1 MKECDILIVGA
12 GPAGS
17 AAAIQIAN
25 LDPDLARRTVVI
37 EKAAFPR
44 PKLCGGGITPFA
56 DELLRRLHVAVDVP
70 SLPIHKVTCIYKE
83 RTFTIRGKNLFRVV
97 RREEFDAALA
107 RSARERGV
115 ELCEGESLLDFQPD
129 GDGVTVQ
136 TRQGTYRAKVM
147 IGADGANSIVR
158 QKLGLVRWDRISRL
172 MEILTPVDATQAP
185 EFTGNMAVFDFTLL
199 SKKVQGY
206 YWDFPSFKKG
216 MALMNRGV
224 FDSRVHSDKPRADL
238 KLAFAESLSR
248 RGIELDQVQLQG
260 HPERWYDPAV
270 RHSAPRILLAGDA
283 AGTEPLL
290 GEGISYA
297 FYFGTMAG
305 DSAVNALSRGDF
317 AFSDYDRR
325 VAWSALGIRLRLKRA
340 VARFVY
346 GDRGD
351 WFYRAGWTIGRTVF
365 GK

>member
-1 MKECDILIVGA
+1 MKDCDILIVGA

-25 LDPDLARRTVVI
+25 LDPALARRTVVI
-37 EKAAFPR
+37 EKASFPR

-56 DELLRRLHVAVDVP
+56 DQVLNQLDVAVDVP
-70 SLPIHKVTCIYKE
+70 FLPIHKVRCIYKE
-83 RTFTIRGKNLFRVV
+83 KTFTIRGKNLFRVV

-107 RSARERGV
+107 RSVRERGV
-115 ELCEGESLLDFQPD
+115 ELCEDEPLLDFQQD
-129 GDGVTVQ
+129 GEGVTVQ
-136 TRQGTYRAKVM
+136 TRHRTYRAKIM

-185 EFTGNMAVFDFTLL
+185 EFVGNMAVFDFTLL
-199 SKKVQGY
+199 SNRVQGY
-206 YWDFPSFKKG
+206 FWDFPSFKKG
-216 MALMNRGV
+216 VALMNRGV

-238 KLAFAESLSR
+238 KQAFAESLSR
-248 RGIELDQVQLQG
+248 RLVELDEVQLQG
-260 HPERWYDPAV
+260 HPERWYDHGA

-297 FYFGTMAG
+297 LNFGMMAG
-305 DSAVNALSRGDF
+305 DSAVNALSQRDF
-317 AFSDYDRR
+317 TLLDYDRR

-340 VARFVY
+340 VAGFVY

-351 WFYRAGWTIGRTVF
+351 WFYRAGWAIGRTVF